1 MEVGKL
7 TVSRR
12 HGTGKGAARQ
22 LRTQGLVPGVC
33 YGAAIEAPMPIAVN
47 FKALKASLDPAK
59 RSNTVIELTVE
70 DAGQPSQKITALLK
84 EYQVDPIR
92 RDVTHVD
99 LQAIDPSKPIVVEV
113 PIELVGKP
121 KGAVDGGQ
129 LHIVRRSLTIKV
141 LPANIPA
148 KFELDVSPLGIS
160 DVFHVSDLPLPAGI
174 EAVTARTET
183 IVTCTAPE
191 VEKPTA
197 AEAAAAA
204 APAEG
209 AAAAPAAGAK
219 DAKPAAGGK
228 AAPAAPAAKGGKA
241 APAAPAAKG
250 GKK

>member
-22 LRTQGLVPGVC
+22 LRSQGLVPGVC
-33 YGAAIEAPMPIAVN
+33 YGATIEAPMSIAVN

-59 RSNTVIELTVE
+59 RSNTVIDLTVE
-70 DAGQPSQKITALLK
+70 DAGKPATKLTALLK

-121 KGAVDGGQ
+121 KGAIDGGQ
-129 LHIVRRSLTIKV
+129 LHIVRRSVNIKV

-148 KFELDVSPLGIS
+148 KFDLDVSPLGIG
-160 DVFHVSDLPLPAGI
+160 DVFHVSDLQLPAGI
-174 EAVTARTET
+174 EAATARTET

-191 VEKPTA
+191 IEKPTA
-197 AEAAAAA
+197 AETAAAA

-209 AAAAPAAGAK
+209 AAAAAAPAAGAK

-228 AAPAAPAAKGGKA
+228 AAPAAAGAKPAAGAPAKGG
-241 APAAPAAKG
+241 G